1 MEQRHQDFGDAL
13 GFWQKNLRN
22 LRCSIK
28 LIEQR
33 LCRQSSH
40 HQLQQHQV
48 QASKLTRRMR
58 GRDSTIHREK
68 DGRYMKSFN
77 GINIC
82 YDWARNKDGCE
93 NTACQNTWH
102 TCGNGVANPIGQWI
116 AHKFQDGSLEINQT
130 REKDVEKAGE
140 GTGQGVADV
149 R

>member
-1 MEQRHQDFGDAL
+1 MAQRHQDFSDAHGFL
-13 GFWQKNLRN
+13 GKEFEKPALLYQINGAKAMPA
-22 LRCSIK
+22 
-28 LIEQR
+28 
-33 LCRQSSH
+33 
-40 HQLQQHQV
+40 V
-48 QASKLTRRMR
+48 FPPPAPTPGASKRVDEENARKR
-58 GRDSTIHREK
+58 QYEPQRK

-82 YDWARNKDGCE
+82 FDWARNKDGCE

-140 GTGQGVADV
+140 GTCQGVADV

>member
-1 MEQRHQDFGDAL
+1 M
-13 GFWQKNLRN
+13 FWIQELRRQEHPELSSFSPRQPWN
-22 LRCSIK
+22 NVIK
-28 LIEQR
+28 I
-33 LCRQSSH
+33 SA
-40 HQLQQHQV
+40 
-48 QASKLTRRMR
+48 ASKQVDEENARKRQY
-58 GRDSTIHREK
+58 DPQRE

-93 NTACQNTWH
+93 NTACQNTWR